1 MVEQKNSDRLA
12 ALVGEKLADPGVV
25 QKLTAWDV
33 FQKCSSQVIAAKRKG
48 IAWEDIAQ
56 SIQAGAK
63 EVYGVEIRLSARTAA
78 DYYYRLTH
86 RKKKK
91 QRKSSTARARKTTSI
106 LPPPPAEKSGESL
119 PLPDSRQIAEEPIE
133 ALPSTVENQSE
144 QPEPPDPK
152 PPSKRQQQKNT
163 RFNLST
169 RPGAKPI
176 NIL

>member
-1 MVEQKNSDRLA
+1 MVEQKGSDRLA
-12 ALVGEKLADPGVV
+12 AFVGEKLAGSEAA

-33 FQKCSSQVIAAKRKG
+33 FRECSSQVIAAKQKG
-48 IAWEDIAQ
+48 VAWEDIAQ

-91 QRKSSTARARKTTSI
+91 QRKSPPATARKTTPI
-106 LPPPPAEKSGESL
+106 APVLAAERSGES
-119 PLPDSRQIAEEPIE
+119 PPPEPVQTVEEPIE
-133 ALPSTVENQSE
+133 VLSSTVEDKSDQL
-144 QPEPPDPK
+144 EPPTQK
-152 PPSKRQQQKNT
+152 PSSKRQSKKNT

-176 NIL
+176 SIL